1 MLNKKERVM
10 KNTIRLYTTFIPTRV
25 LPWVM
30 LLIYPAIAVLLS
42 ISIGGGYLATELL
55 MIPIVY
61 ILENLFSLV
70 MFREF
75 ESKEPVRFE
84 YMHSSDRGMGL
95 FAKVIKVDILRRFII
110 VMLVFMLPVLLYSG
124 LHMGGTTG
132 ISLEIDGEEAISVIS
147 PMYNLLL
154 SFAMLSVLELIGYI
168 IKRIRSAT
176 VIVLV
181 LFMGYGI
188 MMAAGMMMFGIPEK
202 LLPAAADVSGF
213 VYLLIAVIAYKA
225 VMKHENEKF
234 YDGMGE
240 RGV

>member
-1 MLNKKERVM
+1 M

-42 ISIGGGYLATELL
+42 ISIGGGYLATEFL

-84 YMHSSDRGMGL
+84 YMYSSERGMRL
-95 FAKVIKVDILRRFII
+95 FANVIKMDTARRFII
-110 VMLVFMLPVLLYSG
+110 VILVFMLPVLLYNG
-124 LHMGGTTG
+124 LHMGGAAG
-132 ISLEIDGEEAISVIS
+132 ITLEIDGEEAISVIS
-147 PMYNLLL
+147 PMYNVLL
-154 SFAMLSVLELIGYI
+154 SFAMLSVLELMGYI

-176 VIVLV
+176 VTFLV
-181 LFMGYGI
+181 LFMNYGI
-188 MMAAGMMMFGIPEK
+188 MMAAGMMLFGIPEK
-202 LLPAAADVSGF
+202 LLSAAVVVSGF
-213 VYLLIAVIAYKA
+213 VYLLIAVLVYKA

-234 YDGMGE
+234 YDGQG
-240 RGV
+240 

>member
-1 MLNKKERVM
+1 M
-10 KNTIRLYTTFIPTRV
+10 KNALRLYTTFIPTRV
-25 LPWVM
+25 LPWIM

-42 ISIGGGYLATELL
+42 ISIGGGYLATEFL
-55 MIPIVY
+55 MITIVY

-84 YMHSSDRGMGL
+84 YMHSSERGMRL
-95 FAKVIKVDILRRFII
+95 FANVIKMDTARRFII
-110 VMLVFMLPVLLYSG
+110 VILVFMLPVLLYNG
-124 LHMGGTTG
+124 LHMGGAAG
-132 ISLEIDGEEAISVIS
+132 ITLEIDGEEAISVIS

-202 LLPAAADVSGF
+202 LLLASVVLAALI
-213 VYLLIAVIAYKA
+213 YLLIVILISKA
-225 VMKHENEKF
+225 VMKHEKEKF
-234 YDGMGE
+234 YDGMEE